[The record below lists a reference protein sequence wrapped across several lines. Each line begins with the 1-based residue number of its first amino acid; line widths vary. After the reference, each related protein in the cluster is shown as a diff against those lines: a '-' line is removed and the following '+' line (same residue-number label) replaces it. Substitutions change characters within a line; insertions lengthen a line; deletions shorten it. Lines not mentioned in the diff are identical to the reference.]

1 MVILAGFEVQNEQEQ
16 PHIQWYVLRGEAVQ
30 ENENLDQTNLVKIGL
45 KQLNLTQMERQPMM
59 MVVISELL
67 EP

>member
-16 PHIQWYVLRGEAVQ
+16 PHIQWYVLRGEAIQ
-30 ENENLDQTNLVKIGL
+30 GNENMNQTNLVNIGL
-45 KQLNLTQMERQPMM
+45 KQLNLIQMERQPMM
-59 MVVISELL
+59 LIVISELL